1 MVAHVLLLPES
12 PRRSWWGDLAVLLA
26 QGSRRRRYTP
36 PGYRPLTQPAFQSP
50 GRALFSSAL
59 LHVAAVVLLLHMPA
73 ALLVREATSSPQIPK
88 VIYHLS
94 MLDDEESLPTLKSSG
109 PGGAPGSGNR
119 PDRAPALGSTAFHK
133 RWTIV
138 SNPPNP
144 DNNRQ
149 TIIQPL
155 APPEIRIPYEV
166 SVPNLLLGGAS
177 KRLRR
182 PLDFAPSSPAPLQK
196 RPQLESASE
205 PPRLSSQQSDA
216 DLSLL
221 SSNITNPNLP
231 VPPPADSAPAALPN
245 GAQEAPAS
253 NSSSQS
259 QPLAGGD
266 AGFLALSL
274 GNVSSSPSL
283 TLPLGNRYGAFSVSP
298 AGSRLG
304 SPGGVEGGD
313 PQGGTGGGT
322 NGGDSSTGVGSG
334 SSSGGAGSSGNLAD
348 LPISLHG
355 DGNGGSSPNLTLHS
369 TFTQGQ
375 MFPVVFHPRR
385 LRTNAL
391 VISTGPVGGGGLQVY
406 GVLRGGK
413 IHTVYLPMPG
423 KNWILQYCLLN
434 DPVAQGERPA
444 TSVRVQVDQGLAAP
458 FPTEGFDFK
467 RPKLVRET
475 AQPYIILHGVIAED
489 GSVRRLRVYQSV
501 QPDADQLALAAFS
514 RWKFQPA
521 LRAAKP
527 TAVEVLVGI
536 PGSVPQ
542 K

>member
-1 MVAHVLLLPES
+1 MVAWVHLRPASLH
-12 PRRSWWGDLAVLLA
+12 RSWWGDLAALLGG
-26 QGSRRRRYTP
+26 GSRRRHYLP
-36 PGYRPLTQPAFQSP
+36 PGFRPLTQPAFRSP

-73 ALLVREATSSPQIPK
+73 ALQVRETTPSTPVSK
-88 VIYHLS
+88 VTYHLS
-94 MLDDEESLPTLKSSG
+94 MLDTEESLPTLQPMG

-119 PDRAPALGSTAFHK
+119 PERAPALGSSTFHK
-133 RWTIV
+133 RLTIV

-144 DNNRQ
+144 DNHHQ

-166 SVPNLLLGGAS
+166 SVPNLLLGGAP

-182 PLDFAPSSPAPLQK
+182 PLDFSPSSPTPHQNPQPLQ
-196 RPQLESASE
+196 SAVE
-205 PPRLSSQQSDA
+205 PPRLSSEHSGA

-221 SSNITNPNLP
+221 SSNITNPHLP
-231 VPPPADSAPAALPN
+231 IPPPAESAPAASLN
-245 GAQEAPAS
+245 GAQAAPAS
-253 NSSSQS
+253 DSGSQT
-259 QPLAGGD
+259 QPLAGAD
-266 AGFLALSL
+266 AGLLALSL
-274 GNVSSSPSL
+274 GNAASTSSL

-298 AGSRLG
+298 AGSRPG

-334 SSSGGAGSSGNLAD
+334 SSGGGGGSSGSLTD
-348 LPISLHG
+348 LPISLNGG
-355 DGNGGSSPNLTLHS
+355 DNGGSSPALTILS
-369 TFTQGQ
+369 GFTPGQ
-375 MFPVVFHPRR
+375 MFPVVFHPR

-406 GVLRGGK
+406 GVLKGGK

-423 KNWILQYCLLN
+423 KNWILQYCSLS
-434 DPVAQGERPA
+434 DPAAQKDRPPA
-444 TSVRVQVDQGLAAP
+444 SVRIQLDQGLAAP
-458 FPTEGFDFK
+458 FPTEGFDFR
-467 RPKLVRET
+467 RPKPVRESV
-475 AQPYIILHGVIAED
+475 QPYIILHGVIAED
-489 GSVRRLRVYQSV
+489 GSVRHLRVYQGV

-514 RWKFQPA
+514 RWKFRPA

-527 TAVEVLVGI
+527 IAVEVLVGI
-536 PGSVPQ
+536 PVSVPQ
-542 K
+542 N

>member
-1 MVAHVLLLPES
+1 MVAWVHLLPES
-12 PRRSWWGDLAVLLA
+12 LHRSWWGDVATLLGR
-26 QGSRRRRYTP
+26 GSRRRRYLP
-36 PGYRPLTQPAFQSP
+36 PGFRPLTQPAFQSP
-50 GRALFSSAL
+50 GRALVSSAL
-59 LHVAAVVLLLHMPA
+59 LHVAAVTLLLHMPA
-73 ALLVREATSSPQIPK
+73 ALLVRNTTSSTPVSK
-88 VIYHLS
+88 VTYHLS
-94 MLDDEESLPTLKSSG
+94 MLDIEESLPTLKPAG

-119 PDRAPALGSTAFHK
+119 PELAPALGSSAFHK

-144 DNNRQ
+144 DNHHQ

-155 APPEIRIPYEV
+155 APPEIRIPFEV
-166 SVPNLLLGGAS
+166 SVPNLLLRGAPN
-177 KRLRR
+177 RLRR
-182 PLDFAPSSPAPLQK
+182 PLDLSPSSPTPHQNSQPLQS
-196 RPQLESASE
+196 PVE
-205 PPRLSSQQSDA
+205 PPRLSSEHSGA

-221 SSNITNPNLP
+221 SSNIANPHLP
-231 VPPPADSAPAALPN
+231 VPPPAESASAASPN
-245 GAQEAPAS
+245 GAQAAS
-253 NSSSQS
+253 DSASGGQT

-266 AGFLALSL
+266 AGLFALSL
-274 GNVSSSPSL
+274 GNAASASSL

-298 AGSRLG
+298 AGSRPG

-313 PQGGTGGGT
+313 SHGGTGGGT

-334 SSSGGAGSSGNLAD
+334 STGGGGGPSGSLTD
-348 LPISLHG
+348 LPISLNGG
-355 DGNGGSSPNLTLHS
+355 DNGGSSPSLTILS
-369 TFTQGQ
+369 GFTPGQ
-375 MFPVVFHPRR
+375 MFPVIFPRR

-406 GVLRGGK
+406 GVLKGGK

-423 KNWILQYCLLN
+423 KNWILQYCSLG
-434 DPVAQGERPA
+434 DPAAQNARPP
-444 TSVRVQVDQGLAAP
+444 TSVRVQLDQGLAAP

-467 RPKLVRET
+467 RPRLVRDNV
-475 AQPYIILHGVIAED
+475 QPYIILHGVIAED
-489 GSVRRLRVYQSV
+489 GSVRQLRLYQGV
-501 QPDADQLALAAFS
+501 QADADQLALASFS

-536 PGSVPQ
+536 PVSVPQ